1 MKFCG
6 NCGQSIPDDARACPY
21 CGAMQGGAPAP
32 AAKKA
37 GFDAKGIFEKYKKWC
52 ILAGVVI
59 GLLLCWLLIGKPLIF
74 GNYKTPI
81 KQSVN
86 YVNDKDFDM
95 EERFVNMYNGLGKSE
110 LKKIYKIISSS
121 ENFKD
126 FEDAQQDGWKDFR
139 EGLEDEYGKGWKVDY
154 DITDKDE
161 LDDDDLKD
169 IKNDYFKSA
178 GKSLI
183 ATGKAILDLDN
194 DDLKELAEDM
204 GLKKD
209 DLKELADLLKELGQV
224 LKDAEPKAGYEV
236 DIDTTIKGDDDEDED
251 SITAEIVKV
260 GSRWIALPNE
270 LSSISSVSV
279 MNYLYGIGFYGV

>member
-6 NCGQSIPDDARACPY
+6 NCGQSIPDDARACPH

-52 ILAGVVI
+52 ILAGVVL

-126 FEDAQQDGWKDFR
+126 FEDAQQDSWKDFR
-139 EGLEDEYGKGWKVDY
+139 EGLEDEYGKDWKVDY

-169 IKNDYFKSA
+169 IKSDFKSA

-224 LKDAEPKAGYEV
+224 LKDAEPKSGYEV

-251 SITAEIVKV
+251 SFTAEVVKV

-270 LSSISSVSV
+270 LSSIGSVSV
-279 MNYLYGIGFYGV
+279 MSYLYGIGFYGV